1 MRKGETM
8 IRKMANSVLLML
20 GVVLTVYAGDLNGRW
35 EGKMANPNGDEFTLI
50 FNFKVDGDKLTGS
63 VEGPAGELPITE
75 GKVDGDEFSF
85 KVKFEDNVI
94 DHQGK
99 VSGDAINM
107 KVQGPWGDSEM
118 TLKRAPTK

>member
-1 MRKGETM
+1 M
-8 IRKMANSVLLML
+8 IRKMAISALLML
-20 GVVLTVYAGDLNGRW
+20 GVMLTLYAGDLNGRW
-35 EGKMANPNGDEFTLI
+35 EGEMANPNGGEFTLI

-99 VSGDAINM
+99 VSGDTISM

-118 TLKRAPTK
+118 TLKRASAK